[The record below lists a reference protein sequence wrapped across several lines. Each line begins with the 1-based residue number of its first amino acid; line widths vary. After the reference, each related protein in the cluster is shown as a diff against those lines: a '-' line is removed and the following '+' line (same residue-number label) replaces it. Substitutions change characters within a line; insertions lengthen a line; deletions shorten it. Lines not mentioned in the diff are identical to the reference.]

1 MRGRSNSNT
10 EIEIALF
17 TPVPAV
23 SQEVLIENR
32 QETYG
37 NKDSR
42 QQHFYSKAEL
52 LIFKRAWHWH
62 VKSSLWP
69 VDRLMRCGCPA
80 CVDDEGRVPEE
91 KEKEQEEDKEE
102 EEGERGD
109 SLVVEDNNYS
119 RWTWEG

>member
-1 MRGRSNSNT
+1 M
-10 EIEIALF
+10 
-17 TPVPAV
+17 
-23 SQEVLIENR
+23 LIENR
-32 QETYG
+32 QQAYG

-80 CVDDEGRVPEE
+80 CDNDEGRVPA
-91 KEKEQEEDKEE
+91 
-102 EEGERGD
+102 
-109 SLVVEDNNYS
+109 VPVEDESPGVEDVEENFYS